1 MTIATMTKPT
11 FRRPPSVSNDNPSR
25 PKEADPERRSLL
37 ATAMT
42 RTRRLTTALELIAA
56 KIDMA
61 SLGNFNPREVAHGL
75 LGIARMADLKRTMRG
90 DRSTTRAG
98 SAVNL
103 GCMEVEKE
111 IGTGTVVKV
120 A

>member
-11 FRRPPSVSNDNPSR
+11 LRRPSSAPNDNPSR
-25 PKEADPERRSLL
+25 PKEPDPERRSLL
-37 ATAMT
+37 ATSTT
-42 RTRRLTTALELIAA
+42 RTRRLTVALELIAA
-56 KIDMA
+56 KIDVA
-61 SLGNFNPREVAHGL
+61 SLGNFNPHEVAHGL
-75 LGIARMADLKRTMRG
+75 LGIASRADLKRTMRG

-103 GCMEVEKE
+103 GF
-111 IGTGTVVKV
+111 VKV